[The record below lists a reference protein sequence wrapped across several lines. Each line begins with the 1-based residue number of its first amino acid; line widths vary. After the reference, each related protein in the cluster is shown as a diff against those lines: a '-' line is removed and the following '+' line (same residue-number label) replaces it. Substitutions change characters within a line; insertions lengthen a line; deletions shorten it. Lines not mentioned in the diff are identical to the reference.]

1 MAAPNTANTSIV
13 FNVVY
18 DDEKGNTIFTF
29 SNGEK
34 VVMPANQPMYKFT
47 EGLIKKQNEEK
58 LAAEKLAADRSV
70 AENWVQRDSH
80 LYEQRARTNAMNSA
94 NAVFQY
100 HYDLK
105 RAEKNSKKFSKTYAT
120 KFYYA
125 EYNRQMSI
133 HYQEY
138 NDIISSRMKSMGF

>member
-1 MAAPNTANTSIV
+1 MAAPNV

-18 DDEKGNTIFTF
+18 DDEKKNTIFTF

-47 EGLIKKQNEEK
+47 EGLIEKQKQKQNE
-58 LAAEKLAADRSV
+58 EKLAADRSV

-105 RAEKNSKKFSKTYAT
+105 RAENKSKKFSKNYAA